1 VIGVNTAIFSPSG
14 GSVGIAF
21 DIPTTTVQA
30 VIPVL
35 RDKGHLERAWL
46 GVQIQPVTTDIA
58 GSLGLDE
65 AKGALISTP
74 QPDSPAEKAGLKT
87 GDVIT
92 KVDGKGID
100 DARDLARRIGGM
112 APNTK
117 AELSVFRD
125 GKEQVMRV
133 TLGAMKEDGK
143 QQLAQTDDQQQGDK
157 LGKLGLTVTPA
168 ASVAGA
174 GQTGLVVTAYPDR
187 SEYPIGLKRDPRLIS
202 SLRLTNRSCSNNFHE
217 PGGSMKPYPRTSEC
231 RHPRSSSPFGS

>member
-1 VIGVNTAIFSPSG
+1 M
-14 GSVGIAF
+14 
-21 DIPTTTVQA
+21 
-30 VIPVL
+30 
-35 RDKGHLERAWL
+35 
-46 GVQIQPVTTDIA
+46 TTDIA

-100 DARDLARRIGGM
+100 DARDLARKIGGM

-117 AELSVFRD
+117 AELTVFRD

-174 GQTGLVVTAYPDR
+174 GQTGLVVTDVDPAGAAADVGIQTGDVILKIGEHDINSAKDLRQALSDATSRGR
-187 SEYPIGLKRDPRLIS
+187 SKALVLVKS
-202 SLRLTNRSCSNNFHE
+202 SN
-217 PGGSMKPYPRTSEC
+217 GGQRYVALPASAA
-231 RHPRSSSPFGS
+231 